1 MASAEPRTCS
11 IARTLDI
18 VGEKWAL
25 LAIREVF
32 LGDRRFDE
40 MVRRTGAPRD
50 TLAARLRTLVA
61 AGILER
67 RRYSDHPARSEYHLT
82 EAGRDL
88 YPVIA
93 TLMRWGDKYLAGDD
107 GPPLV
112 LEHSCGHR
120 LVAQLTC
127 QACGEPLE
135 SGQARIVSQDE
146 PVAVCRAPR
155 NSSISSRVVVAS
167 SGDLSS
173 RQRPVNRGKRMAS
186 PLSGSIWPQAAVL
199 FGDRVSSALRISS
212 TSPGSHHTSGDCRA
226 STRAGLSGRTS
237 GASLVCSVTRSASV
251 NPAPHLDTARNMSA
265 SASYAASS
273 TAPYTPVR
281 RPRPANAPMTTRST
295 VSDSSVR

>member
-1 MASAEPRTCS
+1 MTSAEPRICS

-61 AGILER
+61 AGVLEKR
-67 RRYSDHPARSEYHLT
+67 QYSEHPARSEYHLT
-82 EAGRDL
+82 KAGRDL

-93 TLMRWGDKYLAGDD
+93 TLMRWGDTYLAGDD

-112 LEHSCGHR
+112 LEHTCGHQ

-135 SGQARIVSQDE
+135 SGQARIVSQ
-146 PVAVCRAPR
+146 
-155 NSSISSRVVVAS
+155 
-167 SGDLSS
+167 
-173 RQRPVNRGKRMAS
+173 
-186 PLSGSIWPQAAVL
+186 
-199 FGDRVSSALRISS
+199 
-212 TSPGSHHTSGDCRA
+212 
-226 STRAGLSGRTS
+226 
-237 GASLVCSVTRSASV
+237 
-251 NPAPHLDTARNMSA
+251 MSQ
-265 SASYAASS
+265 
-273 TAPYTPVR
+273 
-281 RPRPANAPMTTRST
+281 
-295 VSDSSVR
+295 

>member
-1 MASAEPRTCS
+1 MANTEPRVCS

-61 AGILER
+61 AGVLHK

-112 LEHSCGHR
+112 LEHTCGHQ

-127 QACGEPLE
+127 QACGEPVQA
-135 SGQARIVSQDE
+135 GQARIVSQ
-146 PVAVCRAPR
+146 
-155 NSSISSRVVVAS
+155 
-167 SGDLSS
+167 
-173 RQRPVNRGKRMAS
+173 AS
-186 PLSGSIWPQAAVL
+186 P
-199 FGDRVSSALRISS
+199 
-212 TSPGSHHTSGDCRA
+212 
-226 STRAGLSGRTS
+226 
-237 GASLVCSVTRSASV
+237 
-251 NPAPHLDTARNMSA
+251 
-265 SASYAASS
+265 
-273 TAPYTPVR
+273 
-281 RPRPANAPMTTRST
+281 
-295 VSDSSVR
+295 